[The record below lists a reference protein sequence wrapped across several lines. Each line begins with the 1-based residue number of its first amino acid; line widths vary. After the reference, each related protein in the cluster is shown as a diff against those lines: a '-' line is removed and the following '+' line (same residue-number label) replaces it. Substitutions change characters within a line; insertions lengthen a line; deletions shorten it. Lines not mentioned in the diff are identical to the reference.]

1 MLLVQAMDIILR
13 QAPDSFQSHVLS
25 QLLDNILAP
34 AESMAILE
42 QVCRFGVRL
51 FLAGPALAVPLC
63 FRPLPL
69 PPHLLPHAQGALPPG
84 VLRCER
90 AVPGAPQAWK
100 IAASVGD
107 GCLGSHSGASSWSP
121 RRKEPQPRTSG
132 RRVLHNSARRYHQW
146 RPCSCDPA
154 AATQEQP

>member
-69 PPHLLPHAQGALPPG
+69 PPHPMDGT
-84 VLRCER
+84 C
-90 AVPGAPQAWK
+90 
-100 IAASVGD
+100 SV
-107 GCLGSHSGASSWSP
+107 HSGSTRLNTEMWTSLVASCSP
-121 RRKEPQPRTSG
+121 CYALQRWQVTWKRTCVSG
-132 RRVLHNSARRYHQW
+132 VCVCCWCFLIALLE
-146 RPCSCDPA
+146 DG
-154 AATQEQP
+154 